1 MALLCRCNS
10 WCLSWVSIRIKP
22 RSQVRVH
29 CLKIRSHCYSMLTVG
44 NEKSKSNWTTIPTW
58 SPTFVSFCTLPAG
71 NMTLAACDMLSVFN
85 EPPSLPITH
94 DTSRTRDIATKYRGN
109 SVHTIPT
116 TECRF
121 PLLASSSVQLPQKP
135 ADYLHVTSKN
145 SIYTN
150 LLSSLVHSDSALM
163 LTLCALQMLVL
174 LLFKHQQNT
183 ELSDTTYGECMT
195 RNLLFSIMHLWDMVH
210 FWLTDFNINDQKT
223 WDFIHFNSRP
233 KNTQFIN
240 KHRHAIINT

>member
-1 MALLCRCNS
+1 
-10 WCLSWVSIRIKP
+10 
-22 RSQVRVH
+22 
-29 CLKIRSHCYSMLTVG
+29 
-44 NEKSKSNWTTIPTW
+44 
-58 SPTFVSFCTLPAG
+58 
-71 NMTLAACDMLSVFN
+71 MTLAACDMLSVFN

-150 LLSSLVHSDSALM
+150 LLSSLVHS
-163 LTLCALQMLVL
+163 
-174 LLFKHQQNT
+174 
-183 ELSDTTYGECMT
+183 
-195 RNLLFSIMHLWDMVH
+195 
-210 FWLTDFNINDQKT
+210 NINKT
-223 WDFIHFNSRP
+223 LNYPTLHMEN
-233 KNTQFIN
+233 
-240 KHRHAIINT
+240 A